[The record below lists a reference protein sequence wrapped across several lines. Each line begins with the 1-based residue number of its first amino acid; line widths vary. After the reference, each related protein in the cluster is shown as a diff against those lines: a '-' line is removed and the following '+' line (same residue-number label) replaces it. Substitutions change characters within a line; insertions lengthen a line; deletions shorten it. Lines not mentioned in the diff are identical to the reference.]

1 MNQAASKAVFLSYAS
16 QDAEAANK
24 ICDALRA
31 AGVEVWFD
39 QSELV
44 GGDQWDAKIRGQIS
58 SCALFVPII
67 SANTQARLEG
77 YFRLEWKLAAQRTH
91 TMADEKAFLL
101 PVVIDDTR
109 DTETKVPAE
118 FKAVQW
124 TKLPGGETPPTF
136 CARVKALLDGEQK
149 SHDGRPT
156 APPHGTNQPLP
167 SKTRRAWL
175 VPVAIGLV
183 LVASL
188 AWWQPWAGRAPSAR
202 PAPAAPTPA
211 AELREKVKALIAKP
225 NVVREDLGTATS
237 LMEQVVRLEPA
248 APATWVQWVWL
259 DLLYVD
265 LGFERGQSRLNV
277 AREHFAQA
285 VGLAPNDYEVRLAR
299 AAILMHLDNWN
310 PAMKAE
316 AVPQLRD
323 LLRERPDDGHALIL
337 LSYCVGL
344 DEELQLLDR
353 AARLPAFAAEANR
366 NRFRALIWAWRFE
379 EAAQIFAKIPPE
391 SRSIESSVLDA
402 AMLLFWQGDPE
413 AARQVLDGLPA
424 SAMVEDI
431 PGTAAFWLHFWRRD
445 YDRALASSRRLAHE
459 YIETN
464 LSYGPKARLVG
475 MALAYAGRTE
485 AAQVEWR
492 SALQLVDQRLAGS
505 PNDQALLR
513 QKIILLLYLGERV
526 TAERLLRTFVE
537 LYPDGSAELEEFMA
551 LKTGDLD
558 RAIDYLAVDVK
569 NRRNWFKTAA
579 SLRLDPEL
587 DPLRSLPRFQALLA
601 AAEADPNLSPK
612 ARAAAKKPATP

>member
-1 MNQAASKAVFLSYAS
+1 MSDAGKAVFLSYAS
-16 QDAEAANK
+16 QDAEAAK
-24 ICDALRA
+24 RICEALRA

-44 GGDQWDAKIRGQIS
+44 GGDAWDQKIRRQIKE
-58 SCALFVPII
+58 CALLIPII
-67 SANTQARLEG
+67 SRTTQGRREA
-77 YFRLEWKLAAQRTH
+77 YFRLEWKLADERTH
-91 TMADEKAFLL
+91 LMAKGTPFLL
-101 PVVIDDTR
+101 PVTIDETTDR
-109 DTETKVPAE
+109 DALVPDS
-118 FKAVQW
+118 FLAVQW
-124 TKLPGGETPPTF
+124 TKLPGGETPPVF
-136 CARVKALLDGEQK
+136 YARLKALLDGEQRP
-149 SHDGRPT
+149 HDARPT
-156 APPHGTNQPLP
+156 AAPHGTNQYLP
-167 SKTRRAWL
+167 PKTRRAWL

-183 LVASL
+183 LVAGV
-188 AWWQPWAGRAPSAR
+188 AWWQPWASRAPSAQ

-259 DLLYVD
+259 DLLYID
-265 LGFERGQSRLNV
+265 LGIDRGPSRLKA
-277 AREHFAQA
+277 AREHLAQA
-285 VGLAPNDYEVRLAR
+285 VGLAPNEYEVRLAR
-299 AAILMHLDNWN
+299 AAVLMHLDNWN
-310 PAMKAE
+310 PAMVAE

-323 LLRERPDDGHALIL
+323 LLRERPDDGHTLIL
-337 LSYCVGL
+337 LSWCVRL
-344 DEELQLLDR
+344 DEQLQLLDR

-366 NRFRALIWAWRFE
+366 IRFSALVWAWRFE
-379 EAAQIFAKIPPE
+379 EAEQIFAKIPPE

-431 PGTAAFWLHFWRRD
+431 PGTGAFWLHFWRRD
-445 YDRALASSRRLAHE
+445 YDRALASSRRLAHD

-492 SALQLVDQRLAGS
+492 SALQLVEQRLAGS

-513 QKIILLLYLGERV
+513 QKIILLIYLGERV
-526 TAERLLRTFVE
+526 AAERLLRTFVE
-537 LYPDGSAELEEFMA
+537 LYPDGSAELEGFMA

-558 RAIDYLAVDVK
+558 RAIDYLAVEVK
-569 NRRNWFKTAA
+569 NRRNWFVTAA
-579 SLRLDPEL
+579 GLRLDPEL

>member
-1 MNQAASKAVFLSYAS
+1 MSGFANKAIFLSYAS
-16 QDAEAANK
+16 QDVEAAKK
-24 ICDALRA
+24 ICEALRSV
-31 AGVEVWFD
+31 GVEVWFD

-44 GGDQWDAKIRGQIS
+44 GGDQWDAKIRGQIA
-58 SCALFVPII
+58 SCALFVPVI

-109 DTETKVPAE
+109 DAEAKVPAE

-124 TKLPGGETPPTF
+124 TKLPGGETPPSF
-136 CARVKALLDGEQK
+136 CARVKALLDGEPRP
-149 SHDGRPT
+149 HDARPT
-156 APPHGTNQPLP
+156 APPHGTSQPLP
-167 SKTRRAWL
+167 PKTRRIWL

-183 LVASL
+183 LVASV
-188 AWWQPWAGRAPSAR
+188 AWWHPWAGRAQSAQ

-211 AELREKVKALIAKP
+211 AELREKVKAIIAKP
-225 NVVREDLGTATS
+225 NAVREDLGTATS

-259 DLLYVD
+259 DLLYID
-265 LGFERGQSRLNV
+265 LGIDRGPSRLNA
-277 AREHFAQA
+277 AREHLAQA

-299 AAILMHLDNWN
+299 AAVTMHLDNWN
-310 PAMKAE
+310 LAMKAE

-337 LSYCVGL
+337 LNWCVPL

-353 AARLPAFAAEANR
+353 AARLPAYAAEANR
-366 NRFRALIWAWRFE
+366 IRFKTLLEARRFE
-379 EAAQIFAKIPPE
+379 EAEQVFARIPPE
-391 SRSIESSVLDA
+391 SRSIESLVLHA
-402 AMLLFWQGDPE
+402 GILLLWQGDPE

-424 SAMVEDI
+424 SAMVEDT
-431 PGTAAFWLHFWRRD
+431 PGAMAFWVHLFRRD
-445 YDRALASSRRLAHE
+445 YDRALASSRRLAHDF
-459 YIETN
+459 IETN
-464 LSYGPKARLVG
+464 LFLGSKAQLVG
-475 MALAYAGRTE
+475 LALAYAGRTE
-485 AAQVEWR
+485 AAKVEWR
-492 SALQLVDQRLAGS
+492 SALQLVEQRLAGS
-505 PNDQALLR
+505 PNDQTLLVR
-513 QKIILLLYLGERV
+513 KITLLLELGERV
-526 TAERLLRTFVE
+526 EAERVRRTYVE
-537 LYPDGSAELEEFMA
+537 LYPDGSAQLEGDMA

-558 RAIDYLAVDVK
+558 RFIDLLTVDLK
-569 NRRNWFKTAA
+569 NPRDWTVTAA
-579 SLRLDPEL
+579 GLRLDPEL

>member
-1 MNQAASKAVFLSYAS
+1 MNDRGNAVFLSYAS
-16 QDAEAANK
+16 QDAEAAK
-24 ICDALRA
+24 RICEALRA
-31 AGVEVWFD
+31 AGIEVWFD

-44 GGDQWDAKIRGQIS
+44 GGDAWDQKIRKQIKD
-58 SCALFVPII
+58 CALLMPII
-67 SANTQARLEG
+67 SQATQGRREA
-77 YFRLEWKLAAQRTH
+77 YFRLEWKLADERTH
-91 TMADEKAFLL
+91 LMAKGTPFLL
-101 PVVIDDTR
+101 PVTID
-109 DTETKVPAE
+109 ETGDHAALVPDS
-118 FKAVQW
+118 FLAVQW
-124 TKLPGGETPPTF
+124 TRLPGGETPPVF

-149 SHDGRPT
+149 SHAARPT
-156 APPHGTNQPLP
+156 APPHGAIQSLP
-167 SKTRRAWL
+167 PKTRRAWL
-175 VPVAIGLV
+175 VPVVFGLV
-183 LVASL
+183 LVASV

-248 APATWVQWVWL
+248 TPATWVQWVWL

-265 LGFERGQSRLNV
+265 LGFERGQSRLNA
-277 AREHFAQA
+277 AREHLAQA

-299 AAILMHLDNWN
+299 AAVLIHLDNGN
-310 PAMKAE
+310 PAMVAE

-323 LLRERPDDGHALIL
+323 LLRERPDDGHTLIL
-337 LSYCVGL
+337 LSWCVRL
-344 DEELQLLDR
+344 DEKLQLLDR

-366 NRFRALIWAWRFE
+366 IRFSALIWAWRFE
-379 EAAQIFAKIPPE
+379 EAEQIFAKIPPK

-402 AMLLFWQGDPE
+402 AMLVFWQGDPE

-445 YDRALASSRRLAHE
+445 YDRALASSRRLTHD

-464 LSYGPKARLVG
+464 LAYGPKARLVG
-475 MALAYAGRTE
+475 MALAYGGRTE
-485 AAQVEWR
+485 AAQIEWR

-526 TAERLLRTFVE
+526 AAERLLRTFVE
-537 LYPDGSAELEEFMA
+537 LYPDGSAELEGFMA

-558 RAIDYLAVDVK
+558 RAIDYLAVEVK